1 MKIFDIKSSDKN
13 INIVARIE
21 KIISSTGSNGMN
33 YLIIHLVD
41 KTGRVEARLWNST
54 NEDKETIAVNQII
67 NVEGVANLYRNQ
79 IQLKINSYKIIEAQD
94 FEKLGIKFQDFN
106 MSAPINIEENWNNF
120 SKILSEVKN
129 PIYKKLTETIL
140 HRLKDDFLSY
150 PAAMSI
156 HHNVVGGLFW
166 HSYTLVRN
174 AKSIMGNYGY
184 ANIDWDLVICGSI
197 LHDVG
202 KVVEI
207 ADITGTDYSLEG
219 KLLGHISIGNSFINN
234 VAIELDLLTDSNGQ
248 INSEVTKLQHMVLA
262 SHGKNEFGSP
272 VEPVLIEAVILSTFD
287 SLDARIYKINDE
299 LSKVGNNEW
308 SARILSEDGKMFLN
322 HFDPKSI
329 KK

>member
-13 INIVARIE
+13 INIIARIE

-54 NEDKETIAVNQII
+54 NEDKESIALNQII
-67 NVEGVANLYRNQ
+67 SVEGVANLYRNQ
-79 IQLKINSYKIIEAQD
+79 IQLKINSYKIIQPSD
-94 FEKLGIKFQDFN
+94 FDKLGVNLQDFN
-106 MSAPINIEENWNNF
+106 MSAPINIEENWNTF
-120 SKILSEVKN
+120 TKILGEVKN
-129 PIYKKLTETIL
+129 PIYKKITETIL
-140 HRLKDDFLSY
+140 SRLKEDFLSY

-174 AKSIMGNYGY
+174 AKAIMGNYGY

-197 LHDVG
+197 LHDIG

-219 KLLGHISIGNSFINN
+219 KLLGHISIGNAFINN
-234 VAIELDLLTDSNGQ
+234 VAIELNLLTNEDGQ
-248 INSEVTKLQHMVLA
+248 INGEVTKLQHMVLA

-272 VEPVLIEAVILSTFD
+272 VEPVLLEAVILSTFD

-299 LSKVGNNEW
+299 INKVGHNEW
-308 SARILSEDGKMFLN
+308 SGRILSEDGKMFLN
-322 HFDPKSI
+322 HYNSKTT